1 MNDVPQGSVLE
12 AILLNVFLSDIGIW
26 IECTLSKF
34 MDDTKL
40 TSAVNILEGR
50 DVIQKDLGR
59 FEEWSNVKPLKFNG
73 AKYNPQYHHRLSG

>member
-12 AILLNVFLSDIGIW
+12 AILLNVFLSDTGIW

-59 FEEWSNVKPLKFNG
+59 LEEWSHVKPLKFSG